1 VTPDHKRS
9 IWNHVRE
16 LATVDP
22 EYALWAA
29 GWYAENEPHL
39 FRELPKH
46 LREWIAAN
54 QPQDE

>member
-1 VTPDHKRS
+1 MTDHKRS
-9 IWNHVRE
+9 IWNHVRQM
-16 LATVDP
+16 ATVDP